1 MLYFQH
7 SLLEMLVIGF
17 LPGFLIGLY
26 WGRAQKVRAAIL
38 AVCGGIIG
46 MAGAFSLSG
55 YAGSMG
61 VPMLQS
67 PFAMMVAAIGAAA
80 LLMTI
85 IGKAEYKRNSYDE

>member
-1 MLYFQH
+1 MLYFEH
-7 SLLEMLVIGF
+7 TLLEMLVTGF
-17 LPGFLIGLY
+17 MPGFLIGLY

-38 AVCGGIIG
+38 GVFGGIIG
-46 MAGAFSLSG
+46 MASAFSLSG

-67 PFAMMVAAIGAAA
+67 PIAMGLAAVIAAV

-85 IGKAEYKRNSYDE
+85 IGKAQFKPYED